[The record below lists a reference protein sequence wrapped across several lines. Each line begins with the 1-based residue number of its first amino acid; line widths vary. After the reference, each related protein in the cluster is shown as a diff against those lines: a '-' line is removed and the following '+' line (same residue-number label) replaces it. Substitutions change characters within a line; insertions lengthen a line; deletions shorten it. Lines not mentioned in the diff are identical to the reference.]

1 MLCGVIERD
10 IDIEEGE
17 SVTWGNRKG
26 YRYRG
31 GNVLCGVI

>member
-1 MLCGVIERD
+1 MLCGVIEGD

-17 SVTWGNRKG
+17 SVMWGNRKG

-31 GNVLCGVI
+31 GGKYYVG